1 MKHETGIGEEKA
13 NLFHSVLYLEL
24 IIKRSFTVIISI
36 FYRFCC
42 KLSYKE
48 EIWPSDYSRQSR
60 PTLPRPE
67 VEAFLAVTKEEA
79 CIPCL
84 A

>member
-42 KLSYKE
+42 KLSYKGG
-48 EIWPSDYSRQSR
+48 DYGRQYSSAS
-60 PTLPRPE
+60 P
-67 VEAFLAVTKEEA
+67 
-79 CIPCL
+79 
-84 A
+84 